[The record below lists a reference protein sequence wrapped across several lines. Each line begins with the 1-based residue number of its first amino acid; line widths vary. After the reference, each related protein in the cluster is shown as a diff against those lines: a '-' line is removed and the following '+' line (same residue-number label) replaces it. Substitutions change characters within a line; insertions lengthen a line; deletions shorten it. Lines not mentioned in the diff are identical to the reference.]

1 MLALM
6 AALAVAAIPTT
17 GQPTCKAHGAMQ
29 VSQTANLALLYRS
42 DGKAQASRL
51 GDLPKANHEKAVMRT
66 VGGCAAP
73 LYVETGVGR

>member
-1 MLALM
+1 MHFLIEAEQETDGRWI
-6 AALAVAAIPTT
+6 AEIP
-17 GQPTCKAHGAMQ
+17 QIPGAM
-29 VSQTANLALLYRS
+29 ALLYRS

-73 LYVETGVGR
+73 LYVRTGVGR